1 MDLNTIKDP
10 SFLKSL
16 SIDELKSLSKDIR
29 TSIIDTVSKKGG
41 HLSSNLGDV
50 EATVALHYV
59 FDSPKDKILFDVGH
73 QCYTHK
79 ILTGRYNDFCT
90 SLREKDGLAGYQ
102 KRNESVYDCFE
113 AGHSSTSISAA
124 MGMKKGMMINKIDG
138 QVIAFIG
145 DSSISSGMAFEAL
158 NNLSDFD
165 GKVIVVLNDNGMA
178 ISKPTGGLS
187 KKLSEIR
194 NSFTYNHTKSNLKV
208 FLYAIPLGKYLY
220 KLLSKIKNVLKRG
233 LLGNNIFDNL
243 NLDYFGPIDGHNIEK
258 LIKAFRVAK
267 ENDKSCVVH
276 IVTKKGYGYDFSE
289 KDEDGI
295 WHGVSPFEVQTG
307 HFYKEKKKG
316 ITSWSEAIS
325 TIVYDLMKKDEQ
337 IVTITPAM
345 IEGSKL
351 RQIKNDFKDRFYDV
365 NIAEEHAATFAG
377 GMALGDIKPY
387 FTVYSTFMQRAYDQI
402 SHDIARMNLG
412 VVIGVDRAGLV
423 GQDGTT
429 HQGIYDVAYLKSIP
443 NVVISMPKDMCD
455 AKKLYNTGFNN
466 KVPFVIRYPRD
477 DVNKIDI
484 SDIND
489 VYEIGTWD
497 KDETSNAKLNVIVT
511 GPKYNELK
519 KLKDEYNLPIN
530 LYFARFYN
538 PLDYKMMDNI
548 IDNKLNIM
556 VYDCYSTK
564 LGLYNSIIDY
574 CINKTNV
581 KFINKSIENE
591 FIKHA
596 TIKEQEIELGLDIE
610 SIYKDILN
618 EIR

>member
-1 MDLNTIKDP
+1 
-10 SFLKSL
+10 
-16 SIDELKSLSKDIR
+16 
-29 TSIIDTVSKKGG
+29 
-41 HLSSNLGDV
+41 
-50 EATVALHYV
+50 
-59 FDSPKDKILFDVGH
+59 
-73 QCYTHK
+73 
-79 ILTGRYNDFCT
+79 
-90 SLREKDGLAGYQ
+90 
-102 KRNESVYDCFE
+102 
-113 AGHSSTSISAA
+113 
-124 MGMKKGMMINKIDG
+124 
-138 QVIAFIG
+138 
-145 DSSISSGMAFEAL
+145 
-158 NNLSDFD
+158 
-165 GKVIVVLNDNGMA
+165 
-178 ISKPTGGLS
+178 
-187 KKLSEIR
+187 
-194 NSFTYNHTKSNLKV
+194 
-208 FLYAIPLGKYLY
+208 
-220 KLLSKIKNVLKRG
+220 
-233 LLGNNIFDNL
+233 
-243 NLDYFGPIDGHNIEK
+243 
-258 LIKAFRVAK
+258 
-267 ENDKSCVVH
+267 
-276 IVTKKGYGYDFSE
+276 
-289 KDEDGI
+289 
-295 WHGVSPFEVQTG
+295 
-307 HFYKEKKKG
+307 
-316 ITSWSEAIS
+316 
-325 TIVYDLMKKDEQ
+325 
-337 IVTITPAM
+337 
-345 IEGSKL
+345 
-351 RQIKNDFKDRFYDV
+351 
-365 NIAEEHAATFAG
+365 
-377 GMALGDIKPY
+377 MALGDIKPY

-443 NVVISMPKDMCD
+443 NVVISMPKDMSD

-519 KLKDEYNLPIN
+519 KLKDEFNLPIN

-564 LGLYNSIIDY
+564 LGLYDSVIDY

-610 SIYKDILN
+610 
-618 EIR
+618 